1 MLLSMKTVL
10 LSVPAMPKE
19 LWHLSE
25 TLSSVFSDGYNVPPS
40 LKPSELLP
48 TNLLSFSDS
57 FVFDTPKLFFS
68 CLISCIPPKPRRF
81 PCQNPP
87 FLCHFSSFSPV
98 CPFLSPSALPAYSS
112 RSYYAPRFLDFDV
125 TLSSWVIAFRA
136 PRTLN
141 RCLPDGALRN
151 NRVKHQRYPKKRAN
165 TKCAASIKNTALFP
179 SSASLRRGSSVF
191 FKVFLLINI
200 SFGGNCAYFAMA

>member
-68 CLISCIPPKPRRF
+68 CLISCIPPKPQRF

-125 TLSSWVIAFRA
+125 TLLPIHRHLLFAEAIGKIMSSLFLIIFPNKVA
-136 PRTLN
+136 PTLP
-141 RCLPDGALRN
+141 RSRSMTG
-151 NRVKHQRYPKKRAN
+151 VVG
-165 TKCAASIKNTALFP
+165 I
-179 SSASLRRGSSVF
+179 RRGTSS
-191 FKVFLLINI
+191 
-200 SFGGNCAYFAMA
+200 